1 MKKEFLSKKGTYKV
15 TFALP
20 KEAVNG
26 AKEVVVLG
34 DFNNWDRKG
43 VTMSSKN
50 GHYQT
55 TMELNAGRYE
65 FRYLIDQDR
74 WENDWA
80 ADAYVASPFTGI
92 ENSVITLDTVAKKAP
107 VKKATKA
114 KAAVKKATAKKA
126 ATKKAAPAKKAVAKK
141 DDLTKIEGIGPKLAK
156 VLAEA
161 GVETF
166 KKLAATK
173 APKVAEILVAYNT
186 RYKMYDTTTWPAQA
200 KLAAAGKWDELKK
213 WQDELDGGKAK
224 K

>member
-43 VTMSSKN
+43 VLLSSKN

-74 WENDWA
+74 WGNDWA

-107 VKKATKA
+107 AKKVTKA
-114 KAAVKKATAKKA
+114 KAAAKKA
-126 ATKKAAPAKKAVAKK
+126 PAKKVVTKKAAPVKKAVAKK
-141 DDLTKIEGIGPKLAK
+141 DDLTKIEGIGPTLAK

-166 KKLAATK
+166 KT
-173 APKVAEILVAYNT
+173 
-186 RYKMYDTTTWPAQA
+186 
-200 KLAAAGKWDELKK
+200 
-213 WQDELDGGKAK
+213 
-224 K
+224 